1 MPHPNERTKQHTS
14 RDKSGAGQNIQAY
27 LSSANL
33 DRDPR
38 LIVGGL
44 GVEDMQ
50 RREFLAYAGVAL
62 SRAAIL
68 PSFTQSPQFLEAMI
82 PNTRSGFAPVNG
94 LQMYYE
100 IHGDGEPLILLHGGV
115 QASDAFGP
123 NLPALAKSR
132 QVIAVHLQGHGHT
145 KDIDRP
151 LRFESMADD
160 IAALIGYLKLGQAD
174 LLGYSLGGGVAL
186 QTVIRHP
193 ASVKRLIAISA
204 AMAQDGSYPEVN
216 AAFDQMG
223 QHAAQIAQNIKGS
236 PLGKLYPEVN
246 WENLLRKIG
255 AMESQTFD
263 WSAQVKQIKSP
274 TELIFADAD
283 SIRPE
288 HTVAF
293 YEALGGGMR
302 DAGLDGSLRSGTR
315 LGIVPGAT
323 HYNILST
330 TMVAEMVL
338 RFLS

>member
-1 MPHPNERTKQHTS
+1 
-14 RDKSGAGQNIQAY
+14 
-27 LSSANL
+27 
-33 DRDPR
+33 
-38 LIVGGL
+38 
-44 GVEDMQ
+44 MQ
-50 RREFLAYAGVAL
+50 RREFLAHAGVAM
-62 SRAAIL
+62 STAAIL
-68 PSFTQSPQFLEAMI
+68 PVFAQTPRPSESIQS
-82 PNTRSGFAPVNG
+82 NRKSGFAPVDG

-115 QASDAFGP
+115 GASEAFGP
-123 NLPALAKSR
+123 NLLALAKSR

-160 IAALIGYLKLGQAD
+160 IAALITYLKLGKVD

-193 ASVKRLIAISA
+193 ALVKRLIVVSA

-255 AMESQTFD
+255 EMESQTFD
-263 WSAQVKQIKSP
+263 WSAQVKQIKIAYRTHLCRCRFHSP
-274 TELIFADAD
+274 
-283 SIRPE
+283 
-288 HTVAF
+288 
-293 YEALGGGMR
+293 
-302 DAGLDGSLRSGTR
+302 
-315 LGIVPGAT
+315 
-323 HYNILST
+323 
-330 TMVAEMVL
+330 
-338 RFLS
+338 

>member
-1 MPHPNERTKQHTS
+1 
-14 RDKSGAGQNIQAY
+14 
-27 LSSANL
+27 
-33 DRDPR
+33 
-38 LIVGGL
+38 
-44 GVEDMQ
+44 MQ
-50 RREFLAYAGVAL
+50 RREFLVHTGVAMTT
-62 SRAAIL
+62 AAIL
-68 PSFTQSPQFLEAMI
+68 PAFAHPLQPSKSLMLGTK
-82 PNTRSGFAPVNG
+82 SGFAPVNG

-100 IHGDGEPLILLHGGV
+100 IHGDGEPLVLLHGGV
-115 QASDAFGP
+115 QASEAFGP

-160 IAALIGYLKLGQAD
+160 VAALIAYLKLGKAD
-174 LLGYSLGGGVAL
+174 LMGYSLGGGVAL

-193 ASVKRLIAISA
+193 ASVKRLIVISA
-204 AMAQDGSYPEVN
+204 AMSQDGSYPEVN
-216 AAFDQMG
+216 AAFDQMSL
-223 QHAAQIAQNIKGS
+223 HAAQIAQNIKGS
-236 PLGKLYPEVN
+236 PLGTLYPEVN

-255 AMESQTFD
+255 EMESQNFD
-263 WSAQVKQIKSP
+263 WAAQVKQIQSP

-288 HTVAF
+288 HIVAF
-293 YEALGGGMR
+293 YEALGGGRR
-302 DAGLDGSLRSGTR
+302 DAGLDGSLRSATR

-338 RFLS
+338 PFLS

>member
-1 MPHPNERTKQHTS
+1 
-14 RDKSGAGQNIQAY
+14 
-27 LSSANL
+27 
-33 DRDPR
+33 
-38 LIVGGL
+38 
-44 GVEDMQ
+44 MQ
-50 RREFLAYAGVAL
+50 RRDFLVHACVAM
-62 SRAAIL
+62 STAANL
-68 PSFTQSPQFLEAMI
+68 PAFAQPLQPFESIM
-82 PNTRSGFAPVNG
+82 PNTKSGFAPVNG

-100 IHGDGEPLILLHGGV
+100 IHGDGEPLILLHGGI
-115 QASDAFGP
+115 QASEAFGP

-160 IAALIGYLKLGQAD
+160 IAALIAYLKLGKAD
-174 LLGYSLGGGVAL
+174 LIGYSLGGGVAL

-193 ASVKRLIAISA
+193 ASVKRLIVISA
-204 AMAQDGSYPEVN
+204 AMAQNGSYPEVN

-223 QHAAQIAQNIKGS
+223 LHAAQIAQNIKGS

-255 AMESQTFD
+255 EMESQDFD
-263 WSAQVKQIKSP
+263 WSAQVKQIQSP

-288 HTVAF
+288 HMVSF
-293 YEALGGGMR
+293 YEALGGGKR
-302 DAGLDGSLRSGTR
+302 DAGLDGSLRPVAR
-315 LGIVPGAT
+315 LGIVPGTT

-330 TMVAEMVL
+330 TMVAEMVSP
-338 RFLS
+338 FLS